1 MGLCPPARTR
11 WHDRMPKQ
19 HLPAAVQLADD
30 GVIIRRALAAAG
42 LNPYLG
48 DRVVRE
54 GAGLRLAPS
63 TILLGTTPTDAQLM
77 AAARA
82 HAGDD
87 LVVTGLLACRLL
99 GLTDTPDDEAID
111 VLVPAGRR
119 RVSTSY
125 VRVHPT
131 LRPPRYWT
139 HASGVRV
146 ADPHRAVVDA
156 ARRLRRLQD
165 VRALVL
171 MALCQRWCGL
181 DQLRAELDAGPRNG
195 TALCRRA
202 LRDGEAGAWS
212 APEAEVADVARADPR
227 LPQLLLNPTLLID
240 GVVVG
245 QPDGWFVGLGLG
257 WEVDSRQFHADD
269 DRFDATL
276 ARHDRFG
283 SHGLQLLHV
292 TPRRARR
299 LGASYADVL
308 AGAVD
313 ARRRA
318 AQPEP
323 AGLRVRPFD
332 PRAHAVKA
340 VCGPLPAWS
349 PAPDRRRTSPPS
361 P

>member
-1 MGLCPPARTR
+1 MATAATTGRDGGPLARTR
-11 WHDRMPKQ
+11 PKLSRPLKPLSRPPFVTGPTERAASHQSPRGWAREPARAPMARMPKQ

-30 GVIIRRALAAAG
+30 GVMTRRALVAAG

-48 DRVVRE
+48 DRVVRA
-54 GAGLRLAPS
+54 GAGVRLAPS
-63 TILLGTTPTDAQLM
+63 TYLLATWPTDAQLL

-99 GLTDTPDDEAID
+99 GLTDVPDDGAID

-119 RVSTSY
+119 RVSTVY

-131 LRPPRYWT
+131 VRPPRCWT

-156 ARRLRRLQD
+156 ARQLRRLQD
-165 VRALVL
+165 VRALL
-171 MALCQRWCGL
+171 LTALCQRWCGL

-227 LPQLLLNPTLLID
+227 LPELLLNPTLVIRGRVL
-240 GVVVG
+240 G

-257 WEVDSRQFHADD
+257 WEVGRLV
-269 DRFDATL
+269 R
-276 ARHDRFG
+276 G
-283 SHGLQLLHV
+283 
-292 TPRRARR
+292 RARR
-299 LGASYADVL
+299 RGRRTPDTRPMIVRRS
-308 AGAVD
+308 GAVS
-313 ARRRA
+313 
-318 AQPEP
+318 
-323 AGLRVRPFD
+323 RVR
-332 PRAHAVKA
+332 
-340 VCGPLPAWS
+340 
-349 PAPDRRRTSPPS
+349 AP
-361 P
+361 